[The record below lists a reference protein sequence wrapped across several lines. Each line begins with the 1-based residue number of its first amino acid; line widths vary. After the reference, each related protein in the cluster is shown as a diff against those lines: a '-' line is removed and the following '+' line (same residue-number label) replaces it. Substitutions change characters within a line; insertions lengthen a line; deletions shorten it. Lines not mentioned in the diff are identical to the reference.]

1 MTFTGLVAYPI
12 TPFTADGEVNAA
24 ELAALVSSLAISGV
38 DTIAVL
44 GSSGSFAFLSQSE
57 RESVARTAV
66 EAASGAVP
74 VVVGIS
80 AVATREVLA
89 AARAAKRAGASGL
102 ILSPVSYVPLT
113 AEEVAVQT
121 RTVAES
127 TDLPICLY
135 NNPRTTQFSYGL
147 ELVAELLELPSVV
160 AFKDTAADVGSFR
173 QRYDRL
179 RTLAGGEFSH
189 GLSGDLLIASGELA
203 ADAWHTGPGALLPT
217 YYARFRRAVAAGDTP
232 VVEEYRRVLAPVV
245 QHVVNLR
252 KISGLHLLARVCG
265 INAGD
270 PRLPLLPVP
279 GSEQRELARLVDVV
293 EEALALSGPV
303 S

>member
-1 MTFTGLVAYPI
+1 MTFAGLVAYPI
-12 TPFTADGEVNAA
+12 TPFTADGGVNTP
-24 ELAALVSSLAISGV
+24 ELAALISSLAVSGV

-44 GSSGSFAFLSQSE
+44 GSSGSFAFLSSAE
-57 RESVARTAV
+57 RDAVARTAV
-66 EAASGAVP
+66 EAAAGAVP

-80 AVATREVLA
+80 SVGTREVLA
-89 AARAAKRAGASGL
+89 AARSAERAGASGL
-102 ILSPVSYVPLT
+102 VLSPVSYVPLT
-113 AEEVAVQT
+113 EEEVSFQV

-147 ELVAELLELPSVV
+147 ELVAELLALPSVV
-160 AFKDTAADVGSFR
+160 AFKDTAADVASFR

-179 RTLAGGEFSH
+179 RSLTDATFSH

-203 ADAWHTGPGALLPT
+203 ADAWHTGPAALLPA
-217 YYARFRRAVAAGDTP
+217 YYARFRAAVTAGDASG
-232 VVEEYRRVLAPVV
+232 VAECRRVLLPVV

-265 INAGD
+265 IDAGD